1 MLARL
6 RAAVSAA
13 LVVVP
18 LAFAMLVCAVV
29 LVLASPAG
37 AAEKSFQRDDL
48 ADGAIRL
55 EAQIRKDA
63 GQVGKP
69 ADQLRRDAEAALARN
84 DSRTALTVLGQLVTV
99 APDVASNWLRL
110 SRAILQVRGSDNRER
125 TTLLERGAA
134 AAYIAYQ
141 RAGTPAEEADALV
154 LLGRAYADRQ
164 VWRPALDALRL
175 SLELR
180 EAADVRARYETL
192 RSDHGFRLLD
202 YSVDAD
208 TASPRACFQFS
219 ESLPGPRTDLSPF
232 VAVAGLDKP
241 AIAVDDRQLCVEGL
255 KHGERYAVTIRP
267 GLPSTVK
274 ESLQKSAEFN
284 LYVRDR
290 KPFVRFSGKAY
301 VLPRNGQQGIPVVS
315 VNTSAVTVNVYRI
328 GDRNLIDPI
337 TSDELERNLERYE
350 LERIAETRGTSVWKG
365 ELAVQSPLNAEV
377 TTAFPV
383 GQAIGDLKPGVYI
396 MSAEAKGPSD
406 NDYSALA
413 TQWFIVSDL
422 GLSALSGGDGIHV
435 FVASLATAA
444 PKPQIE
450 VRLVARNNEVLAIRK
465 TDADGHAVFEAG
477 LSRGEGGLA
486 PALIVGT
493 DNGRDYAF
501 LSLKAPAFDLSD
513 RGVKGRAAPAGLDAF
528 VVTERGVYRTGET
541 VHATALLRD
550 ALGAAAAGVPLTLV
564 FERPDGVEHR
574 RAVVADQGLGGRA
587 YDLPIVS
594 TAPTGTWRLKAYT
607 DPKRPAVGETT
618 FLVEDYVPDRIEF
631 DLTTKATGIAKGTP
645 VEIAVDGRY
654 LYGAPASNLELEGE
668 VTIKAAKERPGF
680 AGYQFGTVDD
690 EEEHDSDATRVTLDD
705 LPATDDKGHAIV
717 PVTLEKLPAGNR
729 PVEAQVVVRMAET
742 GGRAVERKLTLPIV
756 PEGPMIGV
764 KPLFSGRSL
773 GEGETATFDVVV
785 VAPDGKALSRR
796 GLKYELLKVDTRY
809 QWYRQDGSWQYEP
822 IKTTK
827 RVADGTL
834 DIAAGQP
841 GRIAAPVQ
849 WGRYRLDVSTSDPDG
864 PTTSLSFDAGFFAE
878 ASADTPDL
886 LEIAL
891 DKPEYKAGD
900 SMAVSIT
907 ARTAGRVRLSV
918 IGDRLITSV
927 NQEVQPG
934 TAQIRVPVGSDW
946 GTGAYVVATLLRP
959 LDTQAKRMP
968 GRAIGVQWFAVDRA
982 AKTLGVTL
990 ATPPLL
996 RPNTTLRVPV
1006 TIDGLAGQ
1014 AGKAGEEARIVVAAV
1029 DVGIL
1034 NLTGYKPPAP
1044 DEHYLGQRRLSADLR
1059 DLYGHLIDGMQGTVG
1074 GIRTGGDAAAAE
1086 LQGSP
1091 PTQPPVALYSGVVTV
1106 GPDGKAEVTFDI
1118 PAFAGTVR
1126 VMAIAWS
1133 AAKVGRASTDV
1144 TVRDPVVLTTT
1155 LPRFLLTGDRSTV
1168 QLELDNVEGRAGDYR
1183 VTASVEGPATIATTA
1198 PQSVRLAA
1206 RQRGSLSLPISA
1218 TAAGPATVKI
1228 AVAGP
1233 DGFALERTY
1242 PLAVKP
1248 AAQIATR
1255 RTVRTIA
1262 RGESLSLG
1270 SDMFGD
1276 LVAGTGA
1283 LALSVGPSTA
1293 LDAATLL
1300 KALDRYPFGCS
1311 EQITSRALPLLYVN
1325 DLAVEAHLAMDQDAD
1340 QRIRDAIERLLARQ
1354 DSSGSFGLWGVGG
1367 NDAWLDSYVTDFL
1380 TRARERGFVVP
1391 DNAFKLALERLR
1403 NYVANAPEPGK
1414 EGARDLPFALYVLAR
1429 NGAAP
1434 VGDLRYIAD
1443 TKLGDVTT
1451 PIGKAHVAAA
1461 LALLGDRVRAERVF
1475 AAAVQ
1480 AIEPPKALEFGRPDY
1495 GSSLRDAAAV
1505 VALAAES
1512 GAAQS
1517 LLPTALKGV
1526 EEARARAFYTSTQ
1539 ENAWMVLAA
1548 RALAKSVPLSL
1559 EVAGAP
1565 RTSPLYRT
1573 FRPAE
1578 LGTPFRV
1585 TNTGE
1590 GPVQAVVS
1598 VSGAPIV
1605 PEPAAEKGFRIERSY
1620 FTLEG
1625 EKADPSKAR
1634 QNQRFAVVLKITEP
1648 QPQFGR
1654 VLVVDPLPAGFEIDN
1669 PRLVSSG
1676 ETGTLDWIQDAA
1688 EPDKAE
1694 FRDDRFAAAFT
1705 RNAKSPAVFTVAYV
1719 VRAVS
1724 PGRYVLP
1731 QAYVEDM
1738 YRPDRF
1744 GRTGTGAIEVS
1755 VARQ

>member
-6 RAAVSAA
+6 RAAVMAA
-13 LVVVP
+13 LLLLPVL
-18 LAFAMLVCAVV
+18 LA
-29 LVLASPAG
+29 PAG
-37 AAEKSFQRDDL
+37 VAPAAAAEKAFQRDEL
-48 ADGAIRL
+48 ADGALRL
-55 EAQIRKDA
+55 EAQIKKDA
-63 GQVGKP
+63 GQVTKSP
-69 ADQLRRDAEAALARN
+69 DQLRRDAEAALARN
-84 DSRTALTVLGQLVTV
+84 DTRTALTVLGQLVAV

-110 SRAILQVRGSDNRER
+110 SRAILQVKGADSREQN
-125 TTLLERGAA
+125 TLWERGAT

-154 LLGRAYADRQ
+154 LVGRAYADRR

-175 SLELR
+175 SLELK
-180 EAADVRARYETL
+180 EVADVRARYETL
-192 RSDHGFRLLD
+192 RTDHGFRLID

-219 ESLPGPRTDLSPF
+219 EALPGPRTDLSPF
-232 VAVAGLDKP
+232 VSVAGLDKP
-241 AIAVDDRQLCVEGL
+241 AIAADDRELCVEGL

-274 ESLQKSAEFN
+274 ETLQKASEFN

-301 VLPRNGQQGIPVVS
+301 VLPRTGQQGIPVVT
-315 VNTSAVTVNVYRI
+315 VNTSTVNINVYRI
-328 GDRNLIDPI
+328 GDRNLVDPVAGE
-337 TSDELERNLERYE
+337 DLERNLDRYE
-350 LERIAETRGTSVWKG
+350 LERIADTKGSKVWSG

-383 GQAIGDLKPGVYI
+383 TQAVGDLKPGVYV
-396 MSAEAKGPSD
+396 MSAETKGPSD

-413 TQWFIVSDL
+413 TQWFVVSDL
-422 GLSALSGGDGIHV
+422 GLSAMSGGDGIHV
-435 FVASLATAA
+435 FVNSLATAQ
-444 PKPQIE
+444 PKPQTE
-450 VRLVARNNEVLAIRK
+450 VRLVARNNEVLAVRK

-477 LSRGEGGLA
+477 LTRGEGGAA
-486 PALIVGT
+486 PVMIVGVN
-493 DNGRDYAF
+493 DNGRDYGF

-541 VHATALLRD
+541 VHVTALLRD
-550 ALGAAAAGVPLTLV
+550 GLGVAAAGVPLTLV

-607 DPKRPAVGETT
+607 DPKRPPVGETT
-618 FLVEDYVPDRIEF
+618 FMVEDYVPDRIEF
-631 DLTTKATGIAKGTP
+631 DLSTKATGIAKGTP
-645 VEIAVDGRY
+645 VEIAVDGRF
-654 LYGAPASNLELEGE
+654 LYGAPASNLELSGE
-668 VTIKAAKERPGF
+668 VTLKEAKERAGF
-680 AGYQFGTVDD
+680 PGYQFGSVDD
-690 EEEHDSDATRVTLDD
+690 EAEQDAESSRITLDD
-705 LPATDDKGHAIV
+705 LPATDDKGRAVV
-717 PVTLEKLPAGNR
+717 PVTLEKLPETSR
-729 PVEAQVVVRMAET
+729 PLEAQVVVRMAET
-742 GGRAVERKLTLPIV
+742 GGRAVERKITLPVV

-785 VAPDGKALSRR
+785 VAPDGQALARR

-809 QWYRQDGSWQYEP
+809 QWYRADGAWSYESV
-822 IKTTK
+822 KSTK

-834 DIAAGQP
+834 DVAPGQP
-841 GRIAAPVQ
+841 GRIAAPVE
-849 WGRYRLDVSTSDPDG
+849 WGRYRLDVSSNDPDG
-864 PTTSLSFDAGFFAE
+864 PTTSISFDAGFFAE

-891 DKPEYKAGD
+891 DKPEVKAGD
-900 SMAVSIT
+900 TLTVSVT
-907 ARTAGRVRLSV
+907 ARAAGRVRLSV

-927 NQEVQPG
+927 TQEVPQG
-934 TAQIRVPVGSDW
+934 TTQIRVPVGADW
-946 GTGAYVVATLLRP
+946 GTGAYVVATHLRP
-959 LDTQAKRMP
+959 LDAQAKRMP
-968 GRAIGVQWFAVDRA
+968 GRAIGVQWLAVDRA
-982 AKTLGVTL
+982 AKTLQVSL
-990 ATPPLL
+990 ATPQLM

-1006 TIDGLAGQ
+1006 TIAGLAGGAGQ
-1014 AGKAGEEARIVVAAV
+1014 AGQEARITVAAV

-1074 GIRTGGDAAAAE
+1074 AIRTGGDGGAAE
-1086 LQGSP
+1086 LSGSP
-1091 PTQPPVALYSGVVTV
+1091 PTQPPVALFSGVVPV
-1106 GPDGKAEVTFDI
+1106 GPDGKAEVAFDI

-1133 AAKVGRASTDV
+1133 AGKVGRANVDV
-1144 TVRDPVVLTTT
+1144 TVRDPVVLTAT
-1155 LPRFLLTGDRSTV
+1155 LPRFLLTGDRSTI

-1183 VTASVEGPATIATTA
+1183 VAASVEGPAQIGGTTGPGTG
-1198 PQSVRLAA
+1198 PQSVRMAA
-1206 RQRGSLSLPISA
+1206 KQRASLSLPISA
-1218 TAAGPATVKI
+1218 TAAGTAIVKI
-1228 AVAGP
+1228 AVTGP
-1233 DGFALERTY
+1233 ENFALERTY

-1248 AAQIATR
+1248 ATQIATR

-1262 RGESLSLG
+1262 KGETLSLG
-1270 SDMFGD
+1270 ADLFGD
-1276 LVAGTGA
+1276 LVPGTGG
-1283 LALSVGPSTA
+1283 LAFSVGPSTA

-1325 DLAVEAHLAMDQDAD
+1325 EMSVEAHLALDQDAD
-1340 QRIRDAIERLLARQ
+1340 QRIRDSIDRLLARQ

-1367 NDAWLDSYVTDFL
+1367 NDVWLDAYVTDFL

-1391 DNAFKLALERLR
+1391 DTAFKLALERLK
-1403 NYVANAPEPGK
+1403 NYVVNAPEPGK
-1414 EGARDLPFALYVLAR
+1414 EGARDLPYALYVLAR
-1429 NGAAP
+1429 NGEAP

-1443 TKLGDVTT
+1443 TKLGEFAT
-1451 PIGKAHVAAA
+1451 PTAKAQIGAA
-1461 LALLGDRVRAERVF
+1461 LAMLGDRVRAERVF

-1480 AIEPPKALEFGRPDY
+1480 AIEPPKALEFGRPDF

-1505 VALAAES
+1505 TALAAES
-1512 GAAQS
+1512 NAAAS
-1517 LLPTALKGV
+1517 LLPAALKGV

-1548 RALAKSVPLSL
+1548 RALSKSVPLSI
-1559 EVAGAP
+1559 EVAGAA
-1565 RTSPLYRT
+1565 RKSPLYRA

-1578 LGTPFRV
+1578 LATPLRV

-1590 GPVQAVVS
+1590 APVQAVVS
-1598 VSGAPIV
+1598 VSGAPLV
-1605 PEPAAEKGFRIERSY
+1605 PEPAADKGFKIERTY
-1620 FTLEG
+1620 YTLAG
-1625 EKADPSKAR
+1625 EKVDASKAR

-1648 QPQFGR
+1648 QPQYGR

-1676 ETGTLDWIQDAA
+1676 ETGTLDWIQDSA
-1688 EPDKAE
+1688 EPEKAE
-1694 FRDDRFAAAFT
+1694 FRDDRFSAAFT

-1744 GRTGTGAIEVS
+1744 GRTGTGTVEVS
-1755 VARQ
+1755 VSRQ

>member
-1 MLARL
+1 MLARSCAAVVRAAVV
-6 RAAVSAA
+6 RAAVSA
-13 LVVVP
+13 
-18 LAFAMLVCAVV
+18 V
-29 LVLASPAG
+29 LIAG
-37 AAEKSFQRDDL
+37 ALALALPAHAADKAFQRDDL
-48 ADGAIRL
+48 ADAAIRL

-63 GQVGKP
+63 GSVTRS
-69 ADQLRRDAEAALARN
+69 ADQLRRDADAALARN
-84 DSRTALTVLGQLVTV
+84 DTRTALNALGQLVTV
-99 APDVASNWLRL
+99 APNAAANWLRL
-110 SRAILQVRGSDNRER
+110 SRAVLQARAIDDRER
-125 TTLLERGAA
+125 ATLLERGTT

-141 RAGTPAEEADALV
+141 RATTPADEAEALV
-154 LLGRAYADRQ
+154 LVGRAYADRKI
-164 VWRPALDALRL
+164 WRPALDALRL

-180 EAADVRARYETL
+180 ETADVRARYDSL
-192 RSDHGFRLLD
+192 RGEHGFRLLD

-219 ESLPGPRTDLSPF
+219 EPLPGPRTDLSPF
-232 VAVAGLDKP
+232 VAVAGIDKP
-241 AIAVDDRQLCVEGL
+241 AIRADDRQLCVEGL
-255 KHGERYAVTIRP
+255 KHGERYAVTLRP
-267 GLPSTVK
+267 GLPSSVK
-274 ESLQKSAEFN
+274 ESLQKAAEYN

-315 VNTSAVTVNVYRI
+315 VNTGTVAVQVYRI
-328 GDRNLIDPI
+328 GDRNLIDPVAGE
-337 TSDELERNLERYE
+337 DLERNLDRYE
-350 LERIAETRGTSVWKG
+350 LERIAESRGVKVWSG
-365 ELAVQSPLNAEV
+365 DLQVPAWPLNAEV

-383 GQAIGDLKPGVYI
+383 AQAIKTLEPGVYV
-396 MSAEAKGPSD
+396 MSAEPKGPTD
-406 NDYSALA
+406 TDYAALA
-413 TQWFIVSDL
+413 TQWFVVSDL

-435 FVASLATAA
+435 FVNSLASAA
-444 PKPQIE
+444 PRAGVEI
-450 VRLVARNNEVLAIRK
+450 RLVARNNEVLAVRR
-465 TDADGHAVFEAG
+465 TDPDGHAVFETG
-477 LSRGEGGLA
+477 LARGEGGLA
-486 PALIVGT
+486 PAMLVGSA
-493 DNGRDYAF
+493 DNGRDYGF

-550 ALGAAAAGVPLTLV
+550 GLGAAAAGVPLTLV

-574 RAVVADQGLGGRA
+574 RAVVADQRLGGRT
-587 YDLPIVS
+587 YDLPIVA

-607 DPKRPAVGETT
+607 DPKRPPVGETT

-631 DLTTKATGIAKGTP
+631 DLSTKAAAIAKGVP
-645 VEIAVDGRY
+645 VELTVDGRF
-654 LYGAPASNLELEGE
+654 LYGAPAANLELEGE
-668 VTIKAAKERPGF
+668 VTVKVAKERPGF
-680 AGYQFGTVDD
+680 PGYTFGVADD
-690 EEEHDSDATRVTLDD
+690 EAEHDADAARTTLDD
-705 LPATDDKGHAIV
+705 LPATDDKGRATV
-717 PVTLEKLPAGNR
+717 PVTLDKLPEGSR
-729 PVEAQVVVRMAET
+729 PLEALIVVRMAET
-742 GGRAVERKLTLPIV
+742 GGRAVERKLTLPV
-756 PEGPMIGV
+756 APAGPMIGV
-764 KPLFSGRSL
+764 RPLFSGRSL
-773 GEGETATFDVVV
+773 GEGETASFDVVV
-785 VAPDGKALSRR
+785 VGPDGKPLARR
-796 GLKYELLKVDTRY
+796 GLKYELLKIDTRY
-809 QWYRQDGSWQYEP
+809 QWYRQDGTWQFEP
-822 IKTTK
+822 IKTSR

-834 DIAAGQP
+834 DVAPDQP
-841 GRIAAPVQ
+841 ARIAAPVA
-849 WGRYRLDVSTSDPDG
+849 WGRYRLDVSSADTDG
-864 PTTSLSFDAGFFAE
+864 PVTSLSFDAGFFAE

-886 LEIAL
+886 LEIAV
-891 DKPEYKAGD
+891 DKPEVKAGD
-900 SMAVSIT
+900 TLAVSIT

-918 IGDRLITSV
+918 VGDRLITTVSE
-927 NQEVQPG
+927 EVAQG
-934 TAQIRVPVGSDW
+934 TSQIRLPVGSDW

-959 LDTQAKRMP
+959 LDTEAKRMP
-968 GRAIGVQWFAVDRA
+968 GRAIGVQWVAVDRA
-982 AKTLGVTL
+982 GRILQVGL
-990 ATPPLL
+990 APPPLM
-996 RPNTTLRVPV
+996 RPDTSLRVPV
-1006 TIDGLAGQ
+1006 TVGGLSG
-1014 AGKAGEEARIVVAAV
+1014 GEARIVVAAV

-1074 GIRTGGDAAAAE
+1074 AIRTGGDAAAAE

-1091 PTQPPVALYSGVVTV
+1091 PTQPPVALFSGVVPV

-1126 VMAIAWS
+1126 VMAVAWS
-1133 AAKVGRASTDV
+1133 ADKVGRASTDV

-1168 QLELDNVEGRAGDYR
+1168 QVELDNVEGKGGDYR
-1183 VTASVEGPATIATTA
+1183 VTAAVDGPATIAA
-1198 PQSVRLAA
+1198 AGPQTVRLPA
-1206 RQRGSLSLPISA
+1206 RQRGALSLPVTA
-1218 TAAGPATVKI
+1218 TAAGTATVKV

-1248 AAQIATR
+1248 ATQIATR

-1270 SDMFGD
+1270 ADLVGD
-1276 LVAGTGA
+1276 LVPGTGT

-1293 LDAATLL
+1293 LDVATLL

-1311 EQITSRALPLLYVN
+1311 EQIASRALPLLYVN
-1325 DLAVEAHLAMDQDAD
+1325 DLAVEAHLALDADAD
-1340 QRIRDAIERLLARQ
+1340 QRIRDAVDRLLARQ
-1354 DSSGSFGLWGVGG
+1354 DSSGSFGLWGTGG
-1367 NDAWLDSYVTDFL
+1367 NDVWLDAYVTDFL

-1403 NYVANAPEPGK
+1403 NHVANAPEPGK
-1414 EGARDLPFALYVLAR
+1414 EGAKDLPYALYVLAR
-1429 NGAAP
+1429 NGTAP

-1443 TKLGDVTT
+1443 TKLGDVAT
-1451 PIGKAHVAAA
+1451 PMAKAQIGAA
-1461 LALLGDRVRAERVF
+1461 LALLGDRVRAERVM

-1495 GSSLRDAAAV
+1495 GSTLRDAAAV

-1512 GAAQS
+1512 GAAPA
-1517 LLPTALKGV
+1517 LLPAALRGV

-1548 RALAKSVPLSL
+1548 RALSKSVPLSL
-1559 EVAGAP
+1559 EVAGST

-1573 FRPAE
+1573 LRPAE
-1578 LGTPFRV
+1578 LATPFRV

-1590 GPVQAVVS
+1590 APVQAVVS
-1598 VSGAPIV
+1598 VSGAPLT
-1605 PEPAAEKGFRIERSY
+1605 PEPAAERGFKIERTY
-1620 FTLEG
+1620 HTLDG
-1625 EKADPSKAR
+1625 AKVDVSKTR

-1676 ETGTLDWIQDAA
+1676 ETGTLDWIEDAA
-1688 EPDKAE
+1688 EPVKAE
-1694 FRDDRFAAAFT
+1694 FRDDRFSAAFE

-1744 GRTGTGAIEVS
+1744 GRTGTGTVEVT